1 MVIIISCLRA
11 FVVSVLKGN
20 SYAFELMKRKRLEE
34 ILKRFKKQEIL
45 VIGDLILDRFIQ
57 GKVNRISPE
66 APVPIVKMS
75 NENFSPGG
83 AGNVAVNITSLGAKC
98 KLVGIIGGGQEG
110 KLLKVLLRKRKVK
123 GLFLSNCAQPTIT
136 KTRILA
142 QGQQLLRLDQ
152 EKEISLS
159 QQFEKRI
166 EKYLAREAKFVS
178 AFLISDYGKGI
189 FTPSLLK
196 KVIAIARENKKTI
209 AVDPYPEHF
218 FLYRGVSLLTPN
230 RQEAAAGMKKR
241 EPETEREIVHLG
253 KEIRRR
259 LNCKSLFITEGSL
272 GMTIFEKKK
281 IIHLPTQAREVF
293 DVTGAGDTVIGVAT
307 LVLSAGGTTLEAA
320 TIASFAAGVV
330 VGKVGTATVSPKEI
344 VDSFTSA

>member
-20 SYAFELMKRKRLEE
+20 SCAFELMKRKRLEE

-123 GLFLSNCAQPTIT
+123 GLFLSNCA
-136 KTRILA
+136 
-142 QGQQLLRLDQ
+142 
-152 EKEISLS
+152 
-159 QQFEKRI
+159 
-166 EKYLAREAKFVS
+166 
-178 AFLISDYGKGI
+178 
-189 FTPSLLK
+189 
-196 KVIAIARENKKTI
+196 
-209 AVDPYPEHF
+209 
-218 FLYRGVSLLTPN
+218 
-230 RQEAAAGMKKR
+230 
-241 EPETEREIVHLG
+241 
-253 KEIRRR
+253 
-259 LNCKSLFITEGSL
+259 
-272 GMTIFEKKK
+272 
-281 IIHLPTQAREVF
+281 
-293 DVTGAGDTVIGVAT
+293 
-307 LVLSAGGTTLEAA
+307 
-320 TIASFAAGVV
+320 
-330 VGKVGTATVSPKEI
+330 
-344 VDSFTSA
+344 